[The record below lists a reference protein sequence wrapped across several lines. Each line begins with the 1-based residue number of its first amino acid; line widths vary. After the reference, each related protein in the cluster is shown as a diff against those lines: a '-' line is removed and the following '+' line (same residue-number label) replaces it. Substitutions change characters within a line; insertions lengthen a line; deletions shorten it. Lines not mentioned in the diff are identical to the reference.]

1 MINDQNE
8 YFFFHLQ
15 FEKGIHYF
23 IKNIYFIYYLI
34 YIIDHYPGACSVW

>member
-8 YFFFHLQ
+8 YFFFNLK

-23 IKNIYFIYYLI
+23 IKI
-34 YIIDHYPGACSVW
+34 YILFII

>member
-1 MINDQNE
+1 MINDRNE

-23 IKNIYFIYYLI
+23 IKI
-34 YIIDHYPGACSVW
+34 YILFII